1 MQAHVLLD
9 ALDVAKFKVFS
20 AVTFHSYIPLQA
32 QLSLK
37 ANATILE
44 IDNLSLNRER
54 IPAGTSEPQR
64 LKSSLG
70 SSSPRL
76 YEEYAYVL
84 DYLQHGRTSAD
95 KPRHL
100 ALPTVQVI
108 GENYFTLL
116 EAEVRAGTQ
125 PNLDERVYIGKERR
139 EKINRIIGRI
149 GYNDLTA
156 NAKAELLPVL
166 EKLITDQEQRF
177 VGFFNNSQAITP
189 RMHSLELLAGIG
201 KKSMWQIINARE
213 KKTFTNFKDI
223 ESRTSVGDP
232 IKVIAK
238 RILDELTGGEKYR
251 IFSRSL

>member
-1 MQAHVLLD
+1 MSE
-9 ALDVAKFKVFS
+9 S
-20 AVTFHSYIPLQA
+20 ARNSDYQRVES
-32 QLSLK
+32 S
-37 ANATILE
+37 
-44 IDNLSLNRER
+44 S
-54 IPAGTSEPQR
+54 TSR
-64 LKSSLG
+64 LRSGSSNSVESSLP
-70 SSSPRL
+70 PRL

-84 DYLQHGRTSAD
+84 DYLQFGRPAVD

-108 GENYFTLL
+108 GETYFTLL

-125 PNLDERVYIGKERR
+125 IGLHERVYIGKDRR

-156 NAKAELLPVL
+156 NAKAELLSVL
-166 EKLITDQEQRF
+166 EELIASQEQRF
-177 VGFFNNSQAITP
+177 VSFFNNSQAITP
-189 RMHSLELLAGIG
+189 RMHALELLPGIG

-213 KKTFTNFKDI
+213 RKPFTSFKDLQ
-223 ESRTSVGDP
+223 ERSSVGDP

-251 IFSRSL
+251 IFSRAM

>member
-1 MQAHVLLD
+1 M
-9 ALDVAKFKVFS
+9 S
-20 AVTFHSYIPLQA
+20 I
-32 QLSLK
+32 
-37 ANATILE
+37 
-44 IDNLSLNRER
+44 NRER
-54 IPAGTSEPQR
+54 IPGASEPQR

-70 SSSPRL
+70 SSPPRL

-116 EAEVRAGTQ
+116 EAEVRTGTQ

-166 EKLITDQEQRF
+166 EKLITDQEPRFCRLLQQFSSDNSAHARPGIVARYRKEIDVADNQCSRKENIRELQR
-177 VGFFNNSQAITP
+177 
-189 RMHSLELLAGIG
+189 H
-201 KKSMWQIINARE
+201 
-213 KKTFTNFKDI
+213 
-223 ESRTSVGDP
+223 
-232 IKVIAK
+232 
-238 RILDELTGGEKYR
+238 
-251 IFSRSL
+251 